1 MKLMFLMLP
10 LVYIAGNAYLY
21 WRILQAMASFP
32 LWARIVLSMLFWVVA
47 FALFISIGLRN
58 ASLPAPFVKTLYLCG
73 SVWMVFLLYSVLL
86 LILFDLLKAFVHLP
100 GQSLFY
106 ALPLTLCL
114 LVYGYVNYRNP
125 QVRNISIPLE
135 KNLSGDGL
143 TAVAVSDIHLGYGT
157 GVKALKR
164 YVKMINEQDPDVV
177 FIVGDLIDN
186 SLEPVVSEPFAEV
199 LNSIEAPMGIYMV
212 PGNHEYISGIDDCV
226 QYLSSETSIRLLR
239 DTVVSLPDGLYII
252 GRDDRSNRDRKSLE
266 DLLAEV
272 PQGSPMLVLDHQPY
286 GLAQTDSLG
295 VDVQISGHTHHGQVW
310 PLNVLVDKIYEQG
323 HGYRKWPH
331 SHIYVSSGLSL
342 WGPPFRIGTE
352 SDLGVIH
359 IVPGS
364 EQSGLDIR

>member
-21 WRILQAMASFP
+21 WRILQAVASLP
-32 LWARIVLSMLFWVVA
+32 LWARIVLSMLFWTAA
-47 FALFISIGLRN
+47 FALFMSMGLRN
-58 ASLPAPFVKTLYLCG
+58 ASLPAPFVKALYLCG
-73 SVWMVFLLYSVLL
+73 SVWMAFLMYSVLL
-86 LILFDLLKAFVHLP
+86 LFLFDLLNVIVRLP
-100 GQSLFY
+100 GQSVFY

-125 QVRNISIPLE
+125 QVRNIDISLE

-143 TAVAVSDIHLGYGT
+143 TAVAISDIHLGYGT
-157 GVKALKR
+157 GVRSLRR
-164 YVKMINEQDPDVV
+164 YADIINAQNPDVV

-186 SLEPVVSEPFAEV
+186 SLEPVVSEPFAEA

-212 PGNHEYISGIDDCV
+212 PGNHEYISDIDACI
-226 QYLSSETSIRLLR
+226 QYLSSETSIHLLR
-239 DTVVSLPDGLYII
+239 DTVVSLPNGLYII
-252 GRDDRSNRDRKSLE
+252 GRDDRSNSDRRPLE

-272 PQGSPMLVLDHQPY
+272 PQGSPTLVLDHQPY

-295 VDVQISGHTHHGQVW
+295 VDVQISGHTHHGQLW
-310 PLNVLVDKIYEQG
+310 PLNILVDKIYEQG
-323 HGYRKWPH
+323 YGYRKWSH

-352 SDLGVIH
+352 SDLAVIR
-359 IVPGS
+359 
-364 EQSGLDIR
+364 IRAGQPR